1 MLVQS
6 CSLDK
11 VWQLKEPE
19 IFQYVFVFIFG
30 HYLIPTL
37 LFVLFHNF
45 NNLNVEISNN
55 KEWV

>member
-1 MLVQS
+1 MQS

-45 NNLNVEISNN
+45 NNLKVEISNN